1 MKKKI
6 LHIQLLPILSGVQ
19 NVSITEIIG
28 LKEFFNFEMICSA
41 NGPLVEEMKKI
52 SVPVKIFNNL
62 KREISPFNDIIA
74 LYQIRKFIKKN
85 KYEVVHTHSSKS
97 GFLGRIAA
105 KTAGVPLVIHTVHGF
120 SFGQADTKLK
130 SAMYYVLE
138 LIASRFSDYTIVM
151 NESDRLFC
159 KKKLRISESR
169 IIFLANGIQ
178 DSKFFSE
185 KVINSER
192 IENALITNNN
202 DTKIF
207 KLVFVGRLWSQKNP
221 LLLISA
227 LEILK
232 EKVGSIF
239 KATLIGDGELMLKA
253 RRYAAELKL
262 DQEIEF
268 LGWVE
273 NAIDLIPNYDAL
285 VLPSNYEG
293 MPLSII
299 EAMACKVPVV
309 ASKISGNIDLI
320 RHLENGLLF
329 ESGSAIDFAQKLQM
343 LIKDPTLGKILSDRA
358 YREAK
363 SKYTSSVHCSYL
375 KKIYEK

>member
-1 MKKKI
+1 
-6 LHIQLLPILSGVQ
+6 
-19 NVSITEIIG
+19 
-28 LKEFFNFEMICSA
+28 MICSA